1 MHGESLPS
9 LDGQDLCPEK
19 DTQIPPPVHL
29 WHQKRH
35 EESVKDFLFCFAAL
49 RISPPQHL
57 K

>member
-49 RISPPQHL
+49 RISPPPST
-57 K
+57 